1 MFEIVTVS
9 MDFILLAIAFW
20 MVIAARGLGGVVGK
34 SMGLITVGAV
44 ILGLAHL
51 SETILFEYAHVPAEP
66 GEVIHRVII
75 LVGFVFLTLGL
86 GAATK
91 VLKRKPKASEPV
103 GGPAT
108 SVG

>member
-1 MFEIVTVS
+1 MLEIVNVS

-34 SMGLITVGAV
+34 SMGLVTIGAV
-44 ILGLAHL
+44 VLGLAHL
-51 SETILFEYAHVPAEP
+51 LETVLFEFADIGAAP
-66 GEVIHRVII
+66 GEVIHRVVI
-75 LVGFVFLTLGL
+75 LVGFLFLTLGL
-86 GAATK
+86 SAATR
-91 VLKRKPKASEPV
+91 VLKKKPASEPV